1 MEIIKVERVV
11 KYFDNQKILE
21 NITLTVNKGE
31 SIGIVGPNGC
41 GKTTLLKII
50 YGLLRPD
57 KGKVLVNGKMGY
69 VPQEDL
75 LLPWKKI
82 KENIILS
89 LKLKKV
95 DRKTIEEKLALVSS
109 LFALE
114 DHLDKY
120 PREVSGGTARK
131 TAIARALVND
141 PEILLLDEPF
151 TGLDISSVETL
162 INSLKK
168 LKFLGVTIVI
178 VSHQLKE
185 LEKIVDRIYYLTY
198 KPARISEVVVYKKS
212 TRE

>member
-1 MEIIKVERVV
+1 MEIIKVEEVV
-11 KYFDNQKILE
+11 KYFDEQKILE

-50 YGLLRPD
+50 YGLLKPD
-57 KGKVLVNGKMGY
+57 SGRVQVNGKMGY
-69 VPQEDL
+69 VPQNDL

-95 DRKTIEEKLALVSS
+95 DKKTIEEKLALVSS

-114 DHLDKY
+114 DHLEKY

-151 TGLDISSVETL
+151 TGLDIYSVETL

-185 LEKIVDRIYYLTY
+185 LEKIVDKIYYLTY
-198 KPARISEVVVYKKS
+198 KPAKISEIVVNNNNK
-212 TRE
+212 R